1 MDHITK
7 IFNSFNLPNLFGNQ
21 SSLLLFSLLVTTIL
35 IIGFVVLFLR
45 NFLCWYLKIDE
56 INKQLITIKSD
67 IHSLKYKLDLIKINS
82 NKKIIPPNYI
92 KIKPETVQE
101 KKPLNSNSRTLDQNQ
116 KKREI
121 RQE

>member
-21 SSLLLFSLLVTTIL
+21 SSLLLFSLIVTTIL
-35 IIGFVVLFLR
+35 IIGFGVLFLR

-67 IHSLKYKLDLIKINS
+67 IHSLKYKVDLIKINS